1 MSSSG
6 NGKKRT
12 DSRADQVEL
21 RRTGDL
27 QGVGQVDKR
36 NLKTYVGVLFTR
48 KRRLKSN
55 EVEVK
60 K

>member
-36 NLKTYVGVLFTR
+36 NLKTYVAVLFTR

>member
-6 NGKKRT
+6 NGKKWT

-21 RRTGDL
+21 RTGDL